1 MTMNRPAHTTN
12 RLSAI
17 RRLYVYVVAFVSLVV
32 GLTGAAALLDT
43 LSRLWLDT
51 SGADLAGGP
60 GFARAVASSAGLLLV
75 ATPIFLVHWNLAQR
89 HRAEP
94 DERDS
99 VLRKL
104 FLYAATALSVSL
116 LLVNVYWLVEGLMG
130 LALGAPARE
139 SSILPAGWLAW
150 TATAA
155 INGALVLYWYRMLRA
170 DGDYG
175 VERRG
180 ARIVRQIFL
189 ALAGLVGV
197 AVAMWGAAS
206 ALQVLLGLV
215 VDWGSPGVGGVWWK
229 VALSRSTAQLLIGF
243 WLARSIWVQWADLI
257 RDHPAEGQAVLRR
270 VYLYVAVVMGAIA
283 TLTPAALLLREGLL
297 IVFGSS
303 TGPLSQLLHDVV
315 DPLAFIPVGAVVWRW
330 YWGVLRREADA
341 YGESREGGMVRRLY
355 YYLVAAT
362 GLALMW
368 VGAVELLHAIVDVLL
383 AGRSTVGMIWT
394 EPLATG
400 LSLLAVGAPIWALHW
415 RTVQSVARRDDAAGA
430 VERASLSRR
439 IYLYGVALV
448 GALIILFE
456 LAQVVYR
463 LLLMLMGDASATLFS
478 AETAYQL
485 ANCLV
490 AGGFW
495 AVHLLAIRGD
505 AQMDKG
511 RSTAEAP
518 ETAADADTR
527 RAQLLARIQQLEAE
541 LAAAHTELEE
551 FEQG

>member
-1 MTMNRPAHTTN
+1 MEMTMNRPAHTTN

-51 SGADLAGGP
+51 FGAGLAGTP

-75 ATPIFLVHWNLAQR
+75 ATPIFLVHWSLAQR

-197 AVAMWGAAS
+197 DFVMGYKHWFELDFTAGIGFMGIAVA
-206 ALQVLLGLV
+206 LLGKNHPFGLIFAAFLF
-215 VDWGSPGVGGVWWK
+215 GSFSYGGV
-229 VALSRSTAQLLIGF
+229 VLTSSRIPKELFDIL
-243 WLARSIWVQWADLI
+243 
-257 RDHPAEGQAVLRR
+257 QAFV
-270 VYLYVAVVMGAIA
+270 II
-283 TLTPAALLLREGLL
+283 L
-297 IVFGSS
+297 IVCN
-303 TGPLSQLLHDVV
+303 TY
-315 DPLAFIPVGAVVWRW
+315 LAKRLVI
-330 YWGVLRREADA
+330 
-341 YGESREGGMVRRLY
+341 SIQKRRLRK
-355 YYLVAAT
+355 T
-362 GLALMW
+362 LA
-368 VGAVELLHAIVDVLL
+368 
-383 AGRSTVGMIWT
+383 
-394 EPLATG
+394 
-400 LSLLAVGAPIWALHW
+400 
-415 RTVQSVARRDDAAGA
+415 
-430 VERASLSRR
+430 
-439 IYLYGVALV
+439 
-448 GALIILFE
+448 
-456 LAQVVYR
+456 
-463 LLLMLMGDASATLFS
+463 
-478 AETAYQL
+478 
-485 ANCLV
+485 
-490 AGGFW
+490 
-495 AVHLLAIRGD
+495 
-505 AQMDKG
+505 
-511 RSTAEAP
+511 
-518 ETAADADTR
+518 
-527 RAQLLARIQQLEAE
+527 
-541 LAAAHTELEE
+541 
-551 FEQG
+551 